1 MDWGTA
7 NARARGLA
15 THLLSREGLLHAAGA
30 GTWSAAARSLVGSGF
45 PASERDLV
53 SREEFDRAAGRIA
66 AGRLGLL
73 GRWLGDQR
81 GALAVI
87 YEDEDRRSVRR
98 LLRGAVQGVSPD
110 ARLLGLIPTPDLP
123 EQLLLRLSRA
133 SSSDHLVL
141 LLVRSGHPAGR
152 ALTSATGSKRDHQ
165 APGLWRSD
173 VALGRLFAT
182 RATRA
187 ARRAGSRVRQFVALL
202 IDLENAWSL
211 LARPDWGAEVTPD
224 ALFLDGGRALDH
236 DAFAR
241 LAALG
246 GSPDA
251 MGREL
256 SKRFAS
262 TPLAGM
268 FADPP
273 GAAHLEDRAAA
284 ALIAW
289 QRAEARKDPLSA
301 ARVLEVLLR
310 IRGEA
315 HDVRLV
321 VFAVDLGA
329 PPQTIEPSLVSAA

>member
-1 MDWGTA
+1 MDWGAA

-15 THLLSREGLLHAAGA
+15 THLLSREGLLRAAGA

-45 PASERDLV
+45 PARERDLV
-53 SREEFDRAAGRIA
+53 SREDFDRAAGRIA

-73 GRWLGDQR
+73 GRWLGSER

-87 YEDEDRRSVRR
+87 YEDEDRRSIRR

-123 EQLLLRLSRA
+123 ERLLFRLSRA
-133 SSSDHLVL
+133 PSFDRLVAVL
-141 LLVRSGHPAGR
+141 LRSGHPAGP
-152 ALTSATGSKRDHQ
+152 ALVPAAGSRRTRE
-165 APGLWRSD
+165 PPTLWRSE

-187 ARRAGSRVRQFVALL
+187 ARRAGSPVRRFVALL

-211 LARPDWGAEVTPD
+211 LARADWGAGVTPD
-224 ALFLDGGRALDH
+224 DLFLDGGRTLDRGSFVRLSAL
-236 DAFAR
+236 AG
-241 LAALG
+241 L
-246 GSPDA
+246 PDTI
-251 MGREL
+251 GREL
-256 SKRFAS
+256 AGRFAA
-262 TPLAGM
+262 TPLSRL

-273 GAAHLEDRAAA
+273 AVAHFEDRAAG

-289 QRAEARKDPLSA
+289 QRAEARTDPLSA
-301 ARVLEVLLR
+301 ASLLEVLLR

-315 HDVRLV
+315 HDVRVV

-329 PPQTIEPSLVSAA
+329 PPQMIEPSLVSAA